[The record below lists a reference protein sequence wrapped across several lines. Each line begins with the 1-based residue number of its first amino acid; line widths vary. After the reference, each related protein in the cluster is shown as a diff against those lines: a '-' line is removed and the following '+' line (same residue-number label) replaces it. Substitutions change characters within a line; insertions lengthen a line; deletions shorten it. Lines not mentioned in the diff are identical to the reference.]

1 MSVTEFPPPI
11 AGAELV
17 LPPLYDAVWSMAALI
32 VVIPLVCAI
41 VSISRHRDGLTSL
54 ALVGWLL
61 LVVFLQ
67 VVGPLLW
74 FLIGRPHTRD
84 RLLVSTD
91 ASVRR

>member
-1 MSVTEFPPPI
+1 MLKLPFPV
-11 AGAELV
+11 ASAEVV
-17 LPPLYDAVWSMAALI
+17 LPPAYDLIWSMATLI

-84 RLLVSTD
+84 RLLVSTG

>member
-1 MSVTEFPPPI
+1 MSVTEFPPPV

-17 LPPLYDAVWSMAALI
+17 LPPLYDAVWSLTALV

-41 VSISRHRDGLTSL
+41 VSISRHRDALSSL

-67 VVGPLLW
+67 VFGPLLW
-74 FLIGRPHTRD
+74 FVIGRPHTRD